1 MNVFS
6 VFEGGKY
13 RICVKLL
20 KLNRTRELSGIIYV
34 YSMVLLVVSWML
46 FFVSH
51 SLLAAN
57 HIKVIAQRMT
67 GRYFVYYR
75 ICYNMLSLIFLAF
88 ILYLLAFKDDSPSL
102 LQPNNIVTWLGGGT
116 MLLGML
122 IMILAFKSYDL
133 GEFTGIKQLSRQ
145 IHHPEKLVVKGL
157 NAYVRNP
164 LYTGI
169 IVLVA
174 GYFLLRPTSMNFVS
188 LIIIYIYIYIGA
200 SLEEKKLEQVFGE
213 EYKAYQSKVKMLLP
227 FLF

>member
-1 MNVFS
+1 
-6 VFEGGKY
+6 
-13 RICVKLL
+13 
-20 KLNRTRELSGIIYV
+20 
-34 YSMVLLVVSWML
+34 MVLLIVIWIL

-57 HIKVIAQRMT
+57 RIKVIAQRTM

-75 ICYNMLSLIFLAF
+75 ICYNILSLIFLAF
-88 ILYLLAFKDDSPSL
+88 ILYLLAFKDHSPLL
-102 LQPNNIVTWLGGGT
+102 LQPNNNVTWLGGAT
-116 MLLGML
+116 MLMGML
-122 IMILAFKSYDL
+122 IVVLAFRSYDL

-157 NAYVRNP
+157 NAHVRNP

-174 GYFLLRPTSMNFVS
+174 GYFFLRPTSMNFVS
-188 LIIIYIYIYIGA
+188 LAIIYIYIYIGA
-200 SLEEKKLEQVFGE
+200 TLEERKLEQVFGE
-213 EYKAYQSKVKMLLP
+213 EYKAYQRNVKMLLP